1 MEKPNHERKSR
12 GFREK
17 LQQSAKNITSRERKA
32 KSPKTP
38 AQKRAT
44 RRKVWGVIGTIC
56 LVGVLTIT
64 IFVGIFMY
72 YVNKT
77 MKGSIEVPMSEYKP
91 AVSTEM
97 YYDKNAGTGENED
110 WYMYQT
116 LYYEQNRIWVDLGQ
130 IPDYLQQAAI
140 AIEDKR
146 FESHHG
152 VDWYGTMRAIVRT
165 LTGGSMQGGSTI
177 TQQTIKN
184 ITGDNQDNV
193 KRKIMEIYRA
203 LALEKEYSKDDILEV
218 YLNTIYL
225 GEMCYGVQTASQA
238 YFGKDAADLTLAESA
253 CLIGITNNPSMY
265 DPLLSD
271 WTRENNRDRQLTIL
285 KAMLDQNKISS
296 KEYEAAKNEEVVF
309 TNGYTCLGNYVEDHP
324 EALSPEEQE
333 KVSTANNSFYTDQ
346 VIEDVA
352 DAFVELYNL
361 QDDPADQENGRS
373 AHSKAV
379 SMIYSGG
386 YKIYTAQNITL
397 QQKVEAIYEDSSNLP
412 YTRTTNGETE
422 QLQSGV
428 TIVDP
433 KTGCVAAMVGGIGP
447 KKVDRGWN
455 WATATRQCGSAIK
468 PIAVYAPALD
478 DGTIT
483 AASALD
489 DYPAML
495 LNGSPYP
502 KNSHAGFYGLTSVQT
517 ALTESLNTCAVDVA
531 MQYGVNKSYRFMTDK
546 LGFSTL
552 TQTDGSQ
559 VGAMALG
566 GLEQGVTTEEMAA
579 AYAAFANE
587 GVYTEP
593 RTFVRVEDSD
603 GKVVLENSAKSH
615 VAMKE
620 STAYIMNGLLEQV
633 IQSGTGSGAYF
644 SGMTIAGKTG
654 STDDWRD
661 RYFVGYSPY
670 YSCAV
675 WTGYKSNANI
685 DTSRGNPAAKLWKLV
700 MQSVHE
706 GLENKDFASASG
718 LTTVTVCADSGLL
731 ATDAC
736 THDVRGSRART
747 VTVAADT
754 APTAFCGRH
763 TMVSYCTEGKHIAT
777 SGCPAS
783 SVIDVALVDY
793 SREAYGIAADDDA
806 YLLKNASEG
815 ECPVHGGGAVDPSGG
830 DDDDDDG
837 KTPSNPFEGIWG
849 RFKRD

>member
-296 KEYEAAKNEEVVF
+296 EEYEAAKNEEVVF

-412 YTRTTNGETE
+412 YTRTTNG
-422 QLQSGV
+422 
-428 TIVDP
+428 
-433 KTGCVAAMVGGIGP
+433 
-447 KKVDRGWN
+447 
-455 WATATRQCGSAIK
+455 
-468 PIAVYAPALD
+468 
-478 DGTIT
+478 
-483 AASALD
+483 
-489 DYPAML
+489 
-495 LNGSPYP
+495 
-502 KNSHAGFYGLTSVQT
+502 
-517 ALTESLNTCAVDVA
+517 
-531 MQYGVNKSYRFMTDK
+531 
-546 LGFSTL
+546 
-552 TQTDGSQ
+552 
-559 VGAMALG
+559 
-566 GLEQGVTTEEMAA
+566 AA
-579 AYAAFANE
+579 AVRRDDCRSQDRLRRGDGRRHRAEEGRPRLELGHGHAAVRLGHQTHRRLCARARRRHHHRRQRARRLSGDAAQRLALSE
-587 GVYTEP
+587 ELP
-593 RTFVRVEDSD
+593 R
-603 GKVVLENSAKSH
+603 
-615 VAMKE
+615 
-620 STAYIMNGLLEQV
+620 GLLWPDERADGADGVAQYLRRGRRDAVRREQV
-633 IQSGTGSGAYF
+633 LPLY
-644 SGMTIAGKTG
+644 
-654 STDDWRD
+654 D
-661 RYFVGYSPY
+661 
-670 YSCAV
+670 
-675 WTGYKSNANI
+675 
-685 DTSRGNPAAKLWKLV
+685 
-700 MQSVHE
+700 
-706 GLENKDFASASG
+706 
-718 LTTVTVCADSGLL
+718 
-731 ATDAC
+731 
-736 THDVRGSRART
+736 
-747 VTVAADT
+747 
-754 APTAFCGRH
+754 
-763 TMVSYCTEGKHIAT
+763 
-777 SGCPAS
+777 
-783 SVIDVALVDY
+783 
-793 SREAYGIAADDDA
+793 
-806 YLLKNASEG
+806 
-815 ECPVHGGGAVDPSGG
+815 
-830 DDDDDDG
+830 
-837 KTPSNPFEGIWG
+837 
-849 RFKRD
+849 